1 MKVIRRIVRAAAL
14 ILALLIAGTAL
25 GGGTID
31 VPAIRENALGIDPIP
46 PRTAAVSQPEIQVHN
61 GEISRDGQ
69 ADSYWVTMP
78 YDGRLRAEISELY
91 SGKAVTLL
99 ILDRLGQKV
108 ESDGYCQNGEGV
120 TAKGLNAGD
129 RYEIRVEQNTGYSTY
144 QLTIGLPGD
153 ATDVS
158 GLTEV
163 SDRIS
168 FTDQR
173 NVYTFTVPRDGRYRF
188 ELYDMM
194 KGFVPE
200 IRVFNRLGEEIAGDG
215 YCENREGVTL
225 KNLKAGETYRIQ
237 VRQGS
242 GTGEYRMLIGH
253 QKETVDVSALTLV
266 SDSIE
271 YTDQRNV
278 YSFTV
283 PRDGR
288 YRFELYDMMKGFV
301 PELRVFDRLGEET
314 AGDGYCE
321 NHEGVTL
328 KNLKAGETYHVQV
341 RQGSGTGS
349 YRLLI
354 GHQKEPV
361 NVTRGTTVRDS
372 VEYNDQRNVYL
383 LEAERDGDVIIR
395 AEGLTNQTS
404 LALRVT
410 NELREDIGSDGY
422 FTNGEKVTVRNV
434 RRGSSIR
441 IEAIQNTGYGSYTL
455 IIE

>member
-1 MKVIRRIVRAAAL
+1 MKEIRRTVRAAAM

-46 PRTAAVSQPEIQVHN
+46 PRTATNREPEIQVHN

-69 ADSYWVTMP
+69 TDSYWVTMP

-108 ESDGYCQNGEGV
+108 VSDGYCENGEGV
-120 TAKGLNAGD
+120 TAKDLKAGD

-144 QLTIGLPGD
+144 QLTIGLPGE
-153 ATDVS
+153 AMDVS

-188 ELYDMM
+188 ELFDMM
-194 KGFVPE
+194 KGFAPE
-200 IRVFNRLGEEIAGDG
+200 MRVFDRLGEETAGDG
-215 YCENREGVTL
+215 YCENHEGVTL
-225 KNLKAGETYRIQ
+225 RDLKAGETYQVQ
-237 VRQGS
+237 VRQGT
-242 GTGEYRMLIGH
+242 GTGDYRMLIGH
-253 QKETVDVSALTLV
+253 QKETADVSALTLV

-288 YRFELYDMMKGFV
+288 YRFELYDMMKGFA

-328 KNLKAGETYHVQV
+328 KNLKAGETYQIQV
-341 RQGSGTGS
+341 RQGSGTGN
-349 YRLLI
+349 YRMLI

-361 NVTRGTTVRDS
+361 NVSAGTAVRDS

-383 LEAERDGDVIIR
+383 LEAERDGEVKIR
-395 AEGLTNQTS
+395 AEGLMSQTA
-404 LALRVT
+404 LAVRVT
-410 NELREDIGSDGY
+410 NELLEEIGSDGY
-422 FTNGEKVTVRNV
+422 FTNGEEITVRNV
-434 RRGSSIR
+434 SRGSRIQ
-441 IEAIQNTGYGSYTL
+441 IEAIQNTGFGSYTL
-455 IIE
+455 MIE

>member
-1 MKVIRRIVRAAAL
+1 MKEIRRTVRAAAM

-46 PRTAAVSQPEIQVHN
+46 PRTETNREPEIQVHN

-69 ADSYWVTMP
+69 TDSYWVTMP

-108 ESDGYCQNGEGV
+108 VSDGYCENGEGV
-120 TAKGLNAGD
+120 TAKDLKAGD

-144 QLTIGLPGD
+144 QLTIGLPGE
-153 ATDVS
+153 AMDVS

-188 ELYDMM
+188 ELFDMM
-194 KGFVPE
+194 KGFAPE
-200 IRVFNRLGEEIAGDG
+200 I
-215 YCENREGVTL
+215 
-225 KNLKAGETYRIQ
+225 
-237 VRQGS
+237 
-242 GTGEYRMLIGH
+242 
-253 QKETVDVSALTLV
+253 
-266 SDSIE
+266 
-271 YTDQRNV
+271 
-278 YSFTV
+278 
-283 PRDGR
+283 
-288 YRFELYDMMKGFV
+288 
-301 PELRVFDRLGEET
+301 RVFDRLGEET

-328 KNLKAGETYHVQV
+328 KNLKAGETYQIQV
-341 RQGSGTGS
+341 RQGSGTGN
-349 YRLLI
+349 YRMLI

-361 NVTRGTTVRDS
+361 NVSAGTVVRDS

-383 LEAERDGDVIIR
+383 LEAEREGEVTIR
-395 AEGLTNQTS
+395 AEGLMSQTA
-404 LALRVT
+404 LAVRVT
-410 NELREDIGSDGY
+410 NGLLEEIGSDGY
-422 FTNGEKVTVRNV
+422 FTNGEEITVRNV
-434 RRGSSIR
+434 SRGSRIQ
-441 IEAIQNTGYGSYTL
+441 IEAIQNTGFGSYTL
-455 IIE
+455 LIE